1 MNNSMQIT
9 GFTQKKFQV
18 CAKVGRTLR
27 SVHEAANEAEAIT
40 ISYLLNAG
48 LSMKE
53 VIPSF
58 GYQQKVELVLQMSTD
73 GKISYPLA
81 LTIRIP

>member
-48 LSMKE
+48 LAMKE
-53 VIPSF
+53 VIPRF
-58 GYQQKVELVLQMSTD
+58 GYQQKIDLILQMNTD
-73 GKISYPLA
+73 GKISYPL
-81 LTIRIP
+81 TVTVRIP

>member
-1 MNNSMQIT
+1 MSNNMQIT
-9 GFTQKKFQV
+9 SFSAKKSQV

-53 VIPSF
+53 IIPSF
-58 GYQQKVELVLQMSTD
+58 GYQQKIELVLQMSTD

-81 LTIRIP
+81 VTVRIP

>member
-9 GFTQKKFQV
+9 GFTARKFQV

-27 SVHEAANEAEAIT
+27 SVHEATNEAEAIT

-48 LSMKE
+48 LAMKE
-53 VIPSF
+53 IIPSF
-58 GYQQKVELVLQMSTD
+58 GYQQKIDLILQMSAD

-81 LTIRIP
+81 ITLRIP